1 MTHPH
6 LEGYSFTETFIPAL
20 FSVRYFGDTT
30 TNKMNPVVKEPKRE
44 ATTQAQGI
52 MGKSLQV

>member
-6 LEGYSFTETFIPAL
+6 IEGYSFTETFIPAL

-30 TNKMNPVVKEPKRE
+30 MNKMAPVVKEPKEKPQHKRRE
-44 ATTQAQGI
+44 SWE
-52 MGKSLQV
+52 SLLQD

>member
-6 LEGYSFTETFIPAL
+6 IEGYSFTETFIPAL

-30 TNKMNPVVKEPKRE
+30 MNKMAPVVKEPKEKPQHRE
-44 ATTQAQGI
+44 SWE
-52 MGKSLQV
+52 SLLQD